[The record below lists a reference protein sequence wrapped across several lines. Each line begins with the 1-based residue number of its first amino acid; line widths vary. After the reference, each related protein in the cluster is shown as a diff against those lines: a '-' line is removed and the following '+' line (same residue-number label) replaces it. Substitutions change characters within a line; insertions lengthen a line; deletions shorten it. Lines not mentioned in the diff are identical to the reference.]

1 MTTHFFSLLETT
13 TMTNLFSNALEIL
26 IFKTNLRFKKDV
38 RKAAAFL
45 NAEPRI
51 LDWNVDLEDR
61 DLVLRVEGVAIETDE
76 VVNIFKNAGYYCEE
90 LPD

>member
-1 MTTHFFSLLETT
+1 
-13 TMTNLFSNALEIL
+13 MTNLFNNLQIL
-26 IFKTNLRFKKDV
+26 IFRTNLRFKKDV

-51 LDWNVDLEDR
+51 LHWNVDLEDR
-61 DLVLRVEGVAIETDE
+61 DLVLRLEAVAMETDE
-76 VVNIFKNAGYYCEE
+76 VVDIFKRAGYYCEE